1 MPRHKKNRSV
11 EKQQEPQPIPERSG
25 RWESVGLAIVLA
37 AVVAI
42 YWPASHGAQLWDDD
56 ANITRPELQS
66 TQGLFRIWFEPGA
79 TQQYYPL
86 LHSAFWIEHR
96 LWGDSPRGYH
106 VVNILWHMISVALF
120 YAVLRR
126 LKIPGALLAAAIWA
140 VHPV

>member
-11 EKQQEPQPIPERSG
+11 EKQQVLQSIPERSG

-96 LWGDSPRGYH
+96 LWGDSVLGYH
-106 VVNILWHMISVALF
+106 LVNVFGHLCCVMLLYLILV
-120 YAVLRR
+120 R
-126 LKIPGALLAAAIWA
+126 LKIP
-140 VHPV
+140 